1 MFSRTSIVLPFALG
15 LVALGTTPA
24 LAQEARARDVA
35 RIIELGRTDSQV
47 QDHLWHLSKEI
58 GPRLT
63 SSSNLD
69 TAYEWTRSQFESFGL
84 EARIEKYDEWA
95 VGFDRGPFSGRMIS
109 GEPDDVTE
117 LTFITRSW
125 AEGTDGLT
133 RGGVALVPKTME
145 ELEALR
151 DRIGSVWLLRPTEPR
166 APRSR
171 RGSDD
176 NSEPDGLRRA
186 LADLLEETPPLGQV
200 RRARSDLLV
209 TGGNPPA
216 SIEERTRGVNITML
230 PADFEAITAQF
241 AENPALELEFDI
253 KNEFREGPIALCN
266 VVADIKGTEFPDE
279 YVIVQGHLD
288 SWDGAEGTCDNGTGT
303 STTLEAAR
311 LLAKAGVKPRR
322 TIRFVLYSGEEQGLY
337 GSNAYVK
344 DHADELEKISIV
356 LNHDNGTNYLK
367 GIDATQ
373 PMMADFQDAF
383 SEIMELDPERPF
395 TISPVQG
402 IGPGPSDHAPFV
414 RAGVPGFH
422 WNQDGDG
429 YRFIHHTQND
439 LFKHA
444 KPEDQKHSALV
455 AAISAYNFANL
466 DHLVDR
472 TDMKAPENRKMGV
485 TLDGN
490 SVQRV
495 FEGGKASEAGWKNG
509 DVIISIDGE
518 ETKSQRD
525 VVSTLQ
531 AGAARKTVKLKRGD
545 EVVETVL
552 DYTDDP
558 EEATRRRHRDRKE
571 KREKE
576 AQEAKRKA
584 REGEK

>member
-1 MFSRTSIVLPFALG
+1 MFSRSRIALPLAL
-15 LVALGTTPA
+15 ALISQAPA
-24 LAQEARARDVA
+24 LAQEARAKDVA

-47 QDHLWHLSKEI
+47 QEHLWTLSKEI

-69 TAYEWTRSQFESFGL
+69 RAYEWTKEQFESFGL
-84 EARIEKYDEWA
+84 KARIEKYDEWA
-95 VGFDRGPFSGRMIS
+95 VGFDRGPFSGHVV
-109 GEPDDVTE
+109 GEDE
-117 LTFITRSW
+117 QLTFTTRSW
-125 AEGTDGLT
+125 TEGTDGPT
-133 RGGVALVPKTME
+133 RGRIAIAPTSKE
-145 ELEALR
+145 ELEVLR
-151 DRIGSVWLLRPTEPR
+151 ENISKVWLLRPRTSRDNPV
-166 APRSR
+166 PGTVR
-171 RGSDD
+171 RGLDD
-176 NSEPDGLRRA
+176 LIK
-186 LADLLEETPPLGQV
+186 ETPPLGQI
-200 RRARSDLLV
+200 RPARGDLLV
-209 TGGNPPA
+209 TGGSPPD
-216 SIEERTRGVNITML
+216 SMQERSRGVSITML
-230 PADFEAITAQF
+230 PADFDRVIGEL
-241 AENPALELEFDI
+241 EEKPELELEFDI

-266 VVADIKGTEFPDE
+266 VVADLEGSEFPDE

-337 GSNAYVK
+337 GSNGYVR
-344 DHADELEKISIV
+344 DHAEELEKISIV

-367 GIDATQ
+367 GIDATN
-373 PMMADFQDAF
+373 PMVADFRNVF

-395 TISPVQG
+395 EITEVQG

-414 RAGVPGFH
+414 RAGIPGFH

-429 YRFIHHTQND
+429 YRYIHHTQND
-439 LFKHA
+439 VFKHA

-485 TLDGN
+485 TLRGN

-495 FEGGKASEAGWKNG
+495 FDGGMASEAGWKNG
-509 DVIISIDGE
+509 DVIVSIDGQ

-525 VVSTLQ
+525 VVSSLQ
-531 AGAARKTVKLKRGD
+531 DGDPRKAVTLKRGE
-545 EVVETVL
+545 EVIETVL

-558 EEATRRRHRDRKE
+558 GEATRQRHRERKE
-571 KREKE
+571 KRQKE
-576 AQEAKRKA
+576 AQEAKDKA
-584 REGEK
+584 GKEGK